1 MASSSSLVNKMNE
14 LSLHILDIVQNS
26 LKVESTL
33 IRILV
38 DEDITNDELTIIIED
53 NGRGMDENTVL
64 KVRNP
69 FYTSR
74 STRKVGLGLS
84 LLELA
89 CNLSHG
95 SFKIESTL
103 GKGTKVTAKFKH
115 SHIDRAPLGNMR
127 DTIYLIM
134 INDENCDILYQH
146 TYNGQ
151 EFKIDTREINE
162 ILGGVP
168 LQTYDVMMWI
178 KGYIDEGLLNIKE

>member
-1 MASSSSLVNKMNE
+1 MDSLSSLVNNMNE

-33 IRILV
+33 IKILI
-38 DEDITNDELTIIIED
+38 DEDTIKDELTITIED
-53 NGRGMDENTVL
+53 NGYGMDEKTVL

-74 STRKVGLGLS
+74 TTRKVGLGLS

-89 CNLSHG
+89 CNLAHG
-95 SFKIESTL
+95 SFNLESQVNV
-103 GKGTKVTAKFKH
+103 GTKVTAKFKH

-134 INDENCDILYQH
+134 INDEKCDILYQH
-146 TYNGQ
+146 TYNGN
-151 EFKIDTREINE
+151 EFKVDTREINE
-162 ILGGVP
+162 ALEGVP
-168 LQTYDVMMWI
+168 LTEYDVMMWI
-178 KGYIDEGLLNIKE
+178 KGYIDEGLENIKE